1 MFIMRLSESGVE
13 KLCMFGEI
21 ALLSTSSNNKQ
32 FRGEVLLK
40 QPQSSVESFQSVR
53 EIDSK
58 RDPKLPHLRSRT
70 CVHPSGLRPQISG
83 ER

>member
-1 MFIMRLSESGVE
+1 MFILRLSESGVE

-21 ALLSTSSNNKQ
+21 ALLSTSCNNKQ

-40 QPQSSVESFQSVR
+40 QPQSAVESFQSVR

-58 RDPKLPHLRSRT
+58 RDPKLLHLRSRT
-70 CVHPSGLRPQISG
+70 CVHPAG
-83 ER
+83 